1 MLFVFQ
7 SVKSEEHWRIGEQFR
22 PDIGMKQDIAA
33 LELVEVRKLHELV
46 RRLEIQNE
54 SLTERRR
61 NINTKNQALSGV
73 LISCPSSPEENLNC
87 CDLPDPEPAEVNGGD
102 GISPPP
108 LESPRDTLVRQDGHV
123 YDGCYTHLPHSDM
136 LEETHRQG
144 CIGSEELV
152 VRDTEKRAEHSSLE
166 LVDILD
172 LEECCEVENEVSWLY
187 ESPKKGASAERSD
200 ESPIK
205 WCRQVLDNPSPETE
219 VACRTL
225 INILDQ
231 KTRWSSIFSSRY
243 HRRPVAFPDTG
254 HRCMG
259 SPSPRYQRS
268 TDRSQQT
275 NKPNSS
281 DGNDAILPPSMDE
294 NEPSFSDDSIT
305 MGYRLQD
312 LTDVQIMA
320 RMQEESLRQ
329 DYASI
334 PAAPTPFRGPGAS
347 MLSPSNY
354 SYSDLEF
361 DKYSLED
368 RVAYTPPPSQLP
380 HYRRSPLGQSP
391 RAIAQPGYSS
401 QLPRPPSQATTQSKL
416 FKIAKSREGLRSSMS
431 NQDSPPRT
439 SLRSLQAVRN
449 SRNLEANGQLL
460 TDHPTSRLTYPV
472 AGSTRSP
479 PGESSVRLRS
489 GGRSSSVSAKTL
501 NSSDPPATGA
511 ARQSLRESFQALSI
525 REPPRAQSLIPSGLR
540 IPCPS
545 KDFSVG
551 GYLSSHVYASP
562 ERSTTMAWGR
572 LGQPANNHR

>member
-1 MLFVFQ
+1 M
-7 SVKSEEHWRIGEQFR
+7 KSEEHWRIGEQLR
-22 PDIGMKQDIAA
+22 PEIGMEQDFAA

-73 LISCPSSPEENLNC
+73 LISCPSSLEENPNC
-87 CDLPDPEPAEVNGGD
+87 CDPEPAEVNGGD
-102 GISPPP
+102 AISPPP
-108 LESPRDTLVRQDGHV
+108 LECPRDTPVRQDGHV
-123 YDGCYTHLPHSDM
+123 YDGCYTHLPHSEM

-144 CIGSEELV
+144 CMGSEELV
-152 VRDTEKRAEHSSLE
+152 VRDTEKRAEQSSLE
-166 LVDILD
+166 LVDLLD

-200 ESPIK
+200 ETPIK

-231 KTRWSSIFSSRY
+231 KTRWRSIFSSRS

-254 HRCMG
+254 HLCMG
-259 SPSPRYQRS
+259 SPSPRYHRS

-334 PAAPTPFRGPGAS
+334 PAAATPFRSPGAS
-347 MLSPSNY
+347 MLSLSNY

-368 RVAYTPPPSQLP
+368 TVAYTPPPSQLP

-416 FKIAKSREGLRSSMS
+416 LKIAKSREGLRSMS
-431 NQDSPPRT
+431 NQDSPPPRT

-449 SRNLEANGQLL
+449 SRNLEANGQFL

-501 NSSDPPATGA
+501 NSSDPATGVA
-511 ARQSLRESFQALSI
+511 QQSLRESFQALSI
-525 REPPRAQSLIPSGLR
+525 RGLPRAQSLSPSGLR

-551 GYLSSHVYASP
+551 GYLSSHGRVYASP
-562 ERSTTMAWGR
+562 ERSTTLAWGR
-572 LGQPANNHR
+572 LGQPANTHR

>member
-1 MLFVFQ
+1 M
-7 SVKSEEHWRIGEQFR
+7 E
-22 PDIGMKQDIAA
+22 QDIAA

-54 SLTERRR
+54 SLSERRR
-61 NINTKNQALSGV
+61 NINTNNQALSGV
-73 LISCPSSPEENLNC
+73 LISCPSSLEESQNC
-87 CDLPDPEPAEVNGGD
+87 CDLLDPEPADVNGED

-108 LESPRDTLVRQDGHV
+108 LESPRNTLVGQDGHV
-123 YDGCYTHLPHSDM
+123 YDGCYAHLPHSDI

-144 CIGSEELV
+144 CLGSEELV
-152 VRDTEKRAEHSSLE
+152 DRDTEKRAEQSSLE
-166 LVDILD
+166 LVDLLD
-172 LEECCEVENEVSWLY
+172 LEEGCEVENEVSWLY
-187 ESPKKGASAERSD
+187 ESPKKRASAEGSD
-200 ESPIK
+200 ESPLK

-231 KTRWSSIFSSRY
+231 KTRWRSFFSSRS
-243 HRRPVAFPDTG
+243 HRHPVAFPDTG
-254 HRCMG
+254 YLCMG
-259 SPSPRYQRS
+259 SPSPRYHRS

-281 DGNDAILPPSMDE
+281 DDNDAILPPSMDE

-320 RMQEESLRQ
+320 RMQEASLRQ

-334 PAAPTPFRGPGAS
+334 PAAATPFRSPGAS

-368 RVAYTPPPSQLP
+368 TVAYTPPPSQLP

-391 RAIAQPGYSS
+391 SAIAQPGYSS

-416 FKIAKSREGLRSSMS
+416 LKLAKSREGLRSNMY
-431 NQDSPPRT
+431 NLDSTPPRT
-439 SLRSLQAVRN
+439 SLRSLQAVRT

-460 TDHPTSRLTYPV
+460 TDHPTSRLTFPV

-479 PGESSVRLRS
+479 PGESSVKLRS
-489 GGRSSSVSAKTL
+489 GGRSSSVSAKIL
-501 NSSDPPATGA
+501 SSSDPATGA
-511 ARQSLRESFQALSI
+511 ARQSLRESFQASSI
-525 REPPRAQSLIPSGLR
+525 RGLPRVQSFSPSGLR

-551 GYLSSHVYASP
+551 GYLSSHGRVYASP
-562 ERSTTMAWGR
+562 ERSTTLAWGR
-572 LGQPANNHR
+572 LGQPANAHR

>member
-1 MLFVFQ
+1 M
-7 SVKSEEHWRIGEQFR
+7 E
-22 PDIGMKQDIAA
+22 QDIAA

-73 LISCPSSPEENLNC
+73 LISCPSSLEENLNC

-108 LESPRDTLVRQDGHV
+108 LESPRDTLVRQDG
-123 YDGCYTHLPHSDM
+123 CYTHLPHSDM

-144 CIGSEELV
+144 CMGSEELV

-166 LVDILD
+166 QVDLLD

-187 ESPKKGASAERSD
+187 ESPKKEASAERSN

-243 HRRPVAFPDTG
+243 HRRPIAFPDTG

-320 RMQEESLRQ
+320 RMQEE
-329 DYASI
+329 
-334 PAAPTPFRGPGAS
+334 
-347 MLSPSNY
+347 
-354 SYSDLEF
+354 
-361 DKYSLED
+361 K
-368 RVAYTPPPSQLP
+368 
-380 HYRRSPLGQSP
+380 
-391 RAIAQPGYSS
+391 
-401 QLPRPPSQATTQSKL
+401 
-416 FKIAKSREGLRSSMS
+416 GLRSSMS

-449 SRNLEANGQLL
+449 SRNLETNGQLL

-479 PGESSVRLRS
+479 PG
-489 GGRSSSVSAKTL
+489 
-501 NSSDPPATGA
+501 
-511 ARQSLRESFQALSI
+511 
-525 REPPRAQSLIPSGLR
+525 GLA
-540 IPCPS
+540 
-545 KDFSVG
+545 F
-551 GYLSSHVYASP
+551 
-562 ERSTTMAWGR
+562 
-572 LGQPANNHR
+572 

>member
-1 MLFVFQ
+1 M
-7 SVKSEEHWRIGEQFR
+7 E
-22 PDIGMKQDIAA
+22 QDIAA

-54 SLTERRR
+54 FLTERRR
-61 NINTKNQALSGV
+61 NINTKNQSLSGV
-73 LISCPSSPEENLNC
+73 LISCPSSLEEHLNC

-102 GISPPP
+102 GISPP

-144 CIGSEELV
+144 CMGSEELV
-152 VRDTEKRAEHSSLE
+152 VRDTEKRAEQSSLE
-166 LVDILD
+166 LVDLLD

-219 VACRTL
+219 VACHTL

-231 KTRWSSIFSSRY
+231 KTRWRSIFSSRS

-254 HRCMG
+254 HLCMG
-259 SPSPRYQRS
+259 SPSPRYHRS
-268 TDRSQQT
+268 TDRSQQS

-281 DGNDAILPPSMDE
+281 DGNDAILPPSMDK

-334 PAAPTPFRGPGAS
+334 PAAATPFRGPGAS

-354 SYSDLEF
+354 SYNDLEF

-368 RVAYTPPPSQLP
+368 TVAYTPPPSQLP

-431 NQDSPPRT
+431 NQDPPPRT

-479 PGESSVRLRS
+479 SGESSVRLRS

-525 REPPRAQSLIPSGLR
+525 RGLPRAQSLSPSGLR

-551 GYLSSHVYASP
+551 GYLSTHGRVYASP
-562 ERSTTMAWGR
+562 ERSTTLAWGR
-572 LGQPANNHR
+572 LGQPANTHR